1 MEQQDRQNGLRQKV
15 RLGQVE
21 GQARAV
27 SLARALRLTLAKVG
41 EELFDLPLAACRLP
55 CLARPPNCEPTA
67 NFPLSLKARIY

>member
-55 CLARPPNCEPTA
+55 LAACRAWRDLQIASQQRTSHCH
-67 NFPLSLKARIY
+67 